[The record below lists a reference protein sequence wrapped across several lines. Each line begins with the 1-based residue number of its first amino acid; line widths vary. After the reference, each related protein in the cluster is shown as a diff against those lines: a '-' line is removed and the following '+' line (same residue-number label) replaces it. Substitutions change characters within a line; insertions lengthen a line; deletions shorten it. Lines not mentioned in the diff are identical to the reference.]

1 MRARKQMRITQ
12 EADYAIRICL
22 VLDSEGR
29 KVGAAEIAEIACIT
43 QKFAL
48 KILRK
53 LCEVGLVRSYKGAC
67 GGYELT
73 KGGEEIKV
81 LEVIE
86 AIDGPMRISKCL
98 ECDHECSRNPCKF
111 DCKMH
116 IAFGAINKK
125 LVDNFGSIT
134 VRMLHDNNVS
144 AADVADIINSKK

>member
-1 MRARKQMRITQ
+1 MRITQ

-53 LCEVGLVRSYKGAC
+53 LCEAGLVRSYKGAF
-67 GGYELT
+67 GGYELVRR
-73 KGGEEIKV
+73 GDEIKV
-81 LEVIE
+81 IEIIE

-98 ECDHECSRNPCKF
+98 EGDHECSKNPCKF

-125 LVDNFGSIT
+125 LVDNLGLIT
-134 VRMLHDNNVS
+134 VRMLHDEDLS
-144 AADVADIINSKK
+144 AADIADIINSKK